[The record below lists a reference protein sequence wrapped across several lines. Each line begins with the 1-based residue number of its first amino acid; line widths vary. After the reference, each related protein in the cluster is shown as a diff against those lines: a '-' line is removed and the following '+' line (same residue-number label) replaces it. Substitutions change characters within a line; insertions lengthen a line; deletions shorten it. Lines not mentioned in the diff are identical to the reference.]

1 MADVRYEKLDR
12 IRKDIKRDKA
22 KVAKLQEQIKVKEA
36 KLKEAEASQI
46 VADVGAMNMTPE
58 QLGEF
63 LALIQSGNLTELL
76 SGKSKV
82 VTTVNSREV
91 NEEENEDLYEDEEEE
106 NNEDYYYKEVSRN
119 GDCRFYCY
127 FHNAAYDCI
136 CAGT

>member
-12 IRKDIKRDKA
+12 IREDIKRDKA
-22 KVAKLQEQIKVKEA
+22 KVTKLQEQIKVKEA

-63 LALIQSGNLTELL
+63 LALIQSGNLNELL
-76 SGKSKV
+76 SCKTKII
-82 VTTVNSREV
+82 TTVSSSEV

-106 NNEDYYYKEVSRN
+106 NNED
-119 GDCRFYCY
+119 
-127 FHNAAYDCI
+127 
-136 CAGT
+136 

>member
-12 IRKDIKRDKA
+12 IREDIKRDKA

-46 VADVGAMNMTPE
+46 VADVSAVNMTPE

-63 LALIQSGNLTELL
+63 LTLIQSGNLNELL
-76 SGKSKV
+76 SGKTKV
-82 VTTVNSREV
+82 VTTVNRSEV

-106 NNEDYYYKEVSRN
+106 NNED
-119 GDCRFYCY
+119 
-127 FHNAAYDCI
+127 
-136 CAGT
+136 